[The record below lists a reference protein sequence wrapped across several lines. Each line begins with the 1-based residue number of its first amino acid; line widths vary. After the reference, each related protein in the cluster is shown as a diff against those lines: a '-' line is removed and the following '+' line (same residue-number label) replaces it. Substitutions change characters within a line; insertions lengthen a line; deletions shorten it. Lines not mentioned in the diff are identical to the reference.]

1 MLRKNVAGQ
10 KVHFSLFK
18 SGARIANPT
27 IAVGDFTVDIDN
39 AGQGNVATPPT
50 SDAAGLVT
58 WLPSQAETNGTYI
71 TLLANDVA
79 GAEWE
84 PLSIEF
90 DTRLADIVAAELA
103 TYDAPTKSE
112 LDSGLAGLNDLSAAE
127 INAQVDTALSD
138 YDAPTKA
145 ELDSGLAAI
154 PAAVWA
160 YATRTLSSI
169 SALLSGISADMW
181 GYSSRTLTQSAAS
194 VTTAVTGSNITVMR
208 GDYWSISLTGLGSLV
223 GRTKLY
229 FTVKK
234 SRTDT
239 DAESIIQIEET
250 AGLVY
255 LNGAAA
261 GTPTNG
267 SLTVTDETTGAAT
280 IVLKAAETDDLEPS
294 ELVYDVQMVDATGP
308 TTKSDGGTFTVTADV
323 TRRIT

>member
-39 AGQGNVATPPT
+39 AGQANVATPPT

-84 PLSIEF
+84 PITIEF

-103 TYDAPTKSE
+103 TYDAPTNAE
-112 LDSGLAGLNDLSAAE
+112 LTSGLAGLNDLSAAE
-127 INAQVDTALSD
+127 VNAEVDTALSD

-145 ELDSGLAAI
+145 ELDAGLAGLNDITATT
-154 PAAVWA
+154 VWE
-160 YATRTLSSI
+160 
-169 SALLSGISADMW
+169 
-181 GYSSRTLTQSAAS
+181 YSPRTLTQTAAS
-194 VTTAVTGSNITVMR
+194 VTAAVTGSNITVIR

-250 AGLVY
+250 AGLLY
-255 LNGAAA
+255 LNGAVASTA
-261 GTPTNG
+261 SNG
-267 SLTVTDETTGAAT
+267 SLTVTNETTGAVT
-280 IVLKAAETDDLEPS
+280 IVLRAAETDDIEPS
-294 ELVYDVQMVDATGP
+294 ELLYDIQVSDASGNP